1 VDKPDIDDLRAF
13 CREHLASYKLPSH
26 FVFSVLP
33 KTQTGKIQK
42 TVLRE
47 QAKTVT

>member
-1 VDKPDIDDLRAF
+1 MDSLRAF
-13 CREHLASYKLPSH
+13 CRQHLASYKLPSH
-26 FVFSVLP
+26 FVFSALP

-47 QAKTVT
+47 QAKAVK

>member
-1 VDKPDIDDLRAF
+1 
-13 CREHLASYKLPSH
+13 
-26 FVFSVLP
+26 VFSDLP

-47 QAKTVT
+47 RAKTIE

>member
-1 VDKPDIDDLRAF
+1 VDQPDIDDLRAF

-26 FVFSVLP
+26 FVFSTLP

>member
-1 VDKPDIDDLRAF
+1 
-13 CREHLASYKLPSH
+13 
-26 FVFSVLP
+26 VFSALP